1 MMIMMMFIM
10 MTMINM
16 IMMMMKHFSQ
26 DNEGVWDV
34 VPPGLLHMLGRKK

>member
-16 IMMMMKHFSQ
+16 IMMMKHFSQ